1 MKPILLYAITGI
13 KLLLFSITVV
23 KISDTASEL
32 LTFQQSGNSYLLLH
46 SPLWIAASEVR
57 SLSVPSL
64 LHMRN
69 MYEENAYI
77 PKVDVQPAVKER
89 VDSGGADGKRL
100 EQQVDEL
107 EVRSAQ
113 RVEIELGEES
123 AVSGGHCSHEVVLV
137 IPLWSWGSV
146 LVVAGWSGWSR
157 NRPGNPG
164 VSPIGRGVV
173 MLVAEWSRCGVL
185 GAIPV
190 VPAVSG

>member
-1 MKPILLYAITGI
+1 
-13 KLLLFSITVV
+13 
-23 KISDTASEL
+23 
-32 LTFQQSGNSYLLLH
+32 
-46 SPLWIAASEVR
+46 
-57 SLSVPSL
+57 
-64 LHMRN
+64 

-123 AVSGGHCSHEVVLV
+123 AISGGNCSHEVVLV
-137 IPLWSWGSV
+137 IPLLSWGSV

-164 VSPIGRGVV
+164 VASVV
-173 MLVAEWSRCGVL
+173 TGLSQWSWG
-185 GAIPV
+185 GPAI
-190 VPAVSG
+190 AGWLW